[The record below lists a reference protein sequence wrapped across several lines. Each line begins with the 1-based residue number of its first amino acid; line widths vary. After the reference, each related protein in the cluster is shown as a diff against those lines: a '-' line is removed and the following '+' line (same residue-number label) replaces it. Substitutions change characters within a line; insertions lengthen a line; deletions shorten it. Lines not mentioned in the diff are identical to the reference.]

1 MKASDFFLPLMV
13 SLTVSANAAGESTVP
28 PDDSRIFFSDF
39 VRLELADDAGSPT
52 GKTAR
57 FNRLLD
63 MPDKGYRWD
72 NPGTRIGFRTDA
84 ARVGVILHFS
94 RRHISTS
101 ARNPVVRYRVDG
113 FSKPEWTFGSVQ
125 TGVRRDPE
133 TVAPELESPALG
145 SFHDYE
151 LILPY
156 GDSVEFQGLRL
167 PANARLEEF
176 PEHAKPRYIAYGN
189 SITQGFAA
197 TEASRTYAFLIA
209 EKRGWQL
216 LNMGFGGRVST
227 PSDAPVVASLNPA
240 VVTVLM
246 GGNDWQIGR
255 PPEAYRRN
263 MEDFLSELRT
273 SNPSL
278 PICLITPLWVPP
290 SWKPEKA
297 VADLEE
303 YRQALRELV
312 SSLADPHLHLIEG
325 PGLIDHD
332 PALFDTVAVHP
343 NDQGFSQMAE
353 RLDKAISALSDAD
366 LLPVD
371 RPFKTGKIPSA
382 SILRDHD

>member
-1 MKASDFFLPLMV
+1 MKVSDFLLSLML
-13 SLTVSANAAGESTVP
+13 SLTVSATAAGESTVP
-28 PDDSRIFFSDF
+28 PDDPRICFSDF
-39 VRLELADDAGSPT
+39 VRLEQTRDENSPT

-84 ARVGVILHFS
+84 DRVEVILHFS

-101 ARNPVVRYRVDG
+101 ARNPVVRCRVDG
-113 FSKPEWTFGSVQ
+113 VDKPEWTFGTVQ
-125 TGVRRDPE
+125 TGVQRNPE
-133 TVAPELESPALG
+133 TVAPGLASPASG

-167 PANARLEEF
+167 PDNARLEKF
-176 PEHAKPRYIAYGN
+176 PEHPKPRYIAYGD

-197 TEASRTYAFLIA
+197 SEECRTYPFQLA
-209 EKRGWQL
+209 EKRDWQL
-216 LNMGFGGRVST
+216 LNMGFAGRAST

-263 MEDFLSELRT
+263 MEDFLTELRA
-273 SNPSL
+273 SNPVL
-278 PICLITPLWVPP
+278 PIFLITPLWVPP

-312 SSLADPHLHLIEG
+312 SSVADPHLHLIEG

-343 NDQGFSQMAE
+343 NDRGFSQMTE
-353 RLDKAISALSDAD
+353 RLDQAISALSDAG
-366 LLPVD
+366 LPPG
-371 RPFKTGKIPSA
+371 RPP
-382 SILRDHD
+382 LPDQRDPKCHTPES